1 MAITTNDAIV
11 LARARIRIIRAE
23 IELNHIITA
32 AREDNIQAIQEIVGW
47 VERRVSRAA
56 FRDILT
62 LIPELRDTYSTESDD
77 DSDIENNNNP
87 DDQENIPPSNE
98 DIPRVTHA
106 IPTSHRRPLGDITN
120 TIPPPPRLR
129 RQ

>member
-1 MAITTNDAIV
+1 MLGVRGRQVTMATITTNDAIV

-47 VERRVSRAA
+47 VERRLSRAA

-62 LIPELRDTYSTESDD
+62 LIPELRSVYSTESDT

-87 DDQENIPPSNE
+87 DDDPAN
-98 DIPRVTHA
+98 D
-106 IPTSHRRPLGDITN
+106 PL
-120 TIPPPPRLR
+120 PPPPPLR